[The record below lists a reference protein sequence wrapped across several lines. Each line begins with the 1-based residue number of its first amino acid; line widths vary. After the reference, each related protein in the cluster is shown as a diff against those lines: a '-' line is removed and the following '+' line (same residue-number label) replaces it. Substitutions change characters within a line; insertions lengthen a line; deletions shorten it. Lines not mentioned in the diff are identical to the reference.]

1 MPAYGIADQHARV
14 MHAAND
20 RQRGVRKSGKQ
31 HQHQSCAL
39 TANIEEPPHG
49 ALKVSRAHQSGV
61 DARQEFPC
69 SS

>member
-31 HQHQSCAL
+31 HQHQS
-39 TANIEEPPHG
+39 
-49 ALKVSRAHQSGV
+49 
-61 DARQEFPC
+61 
-69 SS
+69 